1 MNDQNQV
8 NKHSLQKGR
17 EISLQEGKLNAWATL
32 VGTFKKIKVKLRKGS
47 EGKYFP
53 PKYCK
58 AMSEDCNIQRRQ
70 HPIAH
75 TRKQK

>member
-1 MNDQNQV
+1 
-8 NKHSLQKGR
+8 
-17 EISLQEGKLNAWATL
+17 